1 LLDIFLWDLNVLTNS
16 FPYANL
22 KKSNGIGMFNILKN
36 SFMGNGSRGFS
47 ISSAIGLKKSLTARL
62 NVKVASRKRIE
73 TEQINSQVRKVL
85 EQKGQ
90 GLILMV
96 RG

>member
-1 LLDIFLWDLNVLTNS
+1 
-16 FPYANL
+16 
-22 KKSNGIGMFNILKN
+22 MFNI
-36 SFMGNGSRGFS
+36 GS
-47 ISSAIGLKKSLTARL
+47 KKSLTARL

-73 TEQINSQVRKVL
+73 TEQINSQVQKVL